1 MTTRL
6 RPALR
11 LYLVRHGETAW
22 SLSGQHTG
30 HTDLPLTA
38 RGEEAAR
45 QLGRRLRDV
54 PFSRVWTSPLL
65 RARQT
70 CELAGLKPSAEL
82 ESALMEWDN
91 GDYEGV
97 TRAGVHQARPR
108 WSLFRDGAPG
118 GETPEQISYRIDGLI
133 TRLRLLDGNVAIFSH
148 GHLGR
153 ALAARW
159 IGLSVEQGQH
169 LLLGTAS
176 LSILCFEHD
185 RTDEPAIELW
195 NSSTPE
201 ASLSALA
208 PGDDPRS
215 MRPAL
220 ERWENEGGEIPT
232 AIAEGR
238 TTLSE
243 RVKAT

>member
-1 MTTRL
+1 
-6 RPALR
+6 LR

-30 HTDLPLTA
+30 RTDLPLTA
-38 RGEEAAR
+38 RGEEAAH
-45 QLGRRLRDV
+45 QLGLRLRDV
-54 PFSRVWTSPLL
+54 AFSRVWTSPLL

-70 CELAGLKPSAEL
+70 CELARLKPRPEL
-82 ESALMEWDN
+82 ENALVEWDN

-97 TRAGVHQARPR
+97 TRADVHQARPG

-118 GETPEQISYRIDGLI
+118 GETPEQISYRVDGLI

-159 IGLSVEQGQH
+159 IGLPVEQGQH

-185 RTDEPAIELW
+185 HTDEPAIELW
-195 NSSTPE
+195 NS
-201 ASLSALA
+201 LA
-208 PGDDPRS
+208 DARDG
-215 MRPAL
+215 
-220 ERWENEGGEIPT
+220 ER
-232 AIAEGR
+232 
-238 TTLSE
+238 
-243 RVKAT
+243 